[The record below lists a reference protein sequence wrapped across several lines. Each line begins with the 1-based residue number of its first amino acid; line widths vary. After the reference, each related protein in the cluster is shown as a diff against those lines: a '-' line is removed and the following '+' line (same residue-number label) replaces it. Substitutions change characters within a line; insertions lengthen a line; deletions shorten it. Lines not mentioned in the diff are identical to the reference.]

1 MPDISPTEMS
11 LRESARRFIRLEG
24 CIVHSPL
31 MYKTSV
37 YEITDAFSEFLPSRI
52 SLPKFCESEKKYF
65 EIHDSIDSPLIQIG
79 GAEPNLNVSW
89 TKGEVG
95 SLLPLFKIQ
104 VAELLAAGYPGCVG
118 CGGPGS
124 ESDWD
129 EKSSRINLENF

>member
-37 YEITDAFSEFLPSRI
+37 YEIIDAFSEFLPGRI
-52 SLPKFCESEKKYF
+52 SLPKFCESEKQYL
-65 EIHDSIDSPLIQIG
+65 EIYYDTAAPLIQIG
-79 GAEPNLNVSW
+79 GIEPDLNISW
-89 TKGEVG
+89 TKGDVEK
-95 SLLPLFKIQ
+95 LLPIFKIQ
-104 VAELLAAGYPGCVG
+104 IAELLAAGYPGCVG

-129 EKSSRINLENF
+129 EKSSRIDQGNF